1 MLTFYLTNL
10 QEIFF
15 SEEKDIIMVYRNLD
29 FKIRINP
36 LKSKDDYFTS
46 LYNYYSLLSQNTNL
60 RNWSDLNTLNERQV
74 MLQEQLHDQ
83 FDVIQFNYFSLT
95 LYLLG
100 FRK

>member
-1 MLTFYLTNL
+1 MTKKKRQIGPVRKVQILFKSSTAKKSREKLEHAVLTFYLTNL

-46 LYNYYSLLSQNTNL
+46 LYNYYSLLSQNTN
-60 RNWSDLNTLNERQV
+60 
-74 MLQEQLHDQ
+74 
-83 FDVIQFNYFSLT
+83 
-95 LYLLG
+95 
-100 FRK
+100 